1 MAPTSSLFGS
11 KFHLMLWIVSII
23 VTQFFTW
30 PHTLRRAIYLRF
42 YLKCTLDYLRVSLIC
57 IFSFSGPRPSSLHSL
72 KFDLQCTSGWRV
84 LDLHLLLKWFA
95 ATICNCGL
103 LSSSHYRLLVPTI
116 DNVIPLIVVSL
127 AKVTAGA
134 RLYLRATAPR
144 KYTQHTYSV
153 VLSTPAHHCCT
164 GRIS

>member
-1 MAPTSSLFGS
+1 MAPGPTPLGVHILKILSKMYLGLFE
-11 KFHLMLWIVSII
+11 SII
-23 VTQFFTW
+23 N
-30 PHTLRRAIYLRF
+30 LYL
-42 YLKCTLDYLRVSLIC
+42 LIQWA
-57 IFSFSGPRPSSLHSL
+57 RPSNLHSL
-72 KFDLQCTSGWRV
+72 KFYLQCTSDWRV